1 MSDVRTK
8 VAQFIEAEGH
18 RTDVTI
24 LDDAA
29 GVAEILF
36 RTRGQMFSI
45 TTYETNP
52 LYYTVSTAYEI
63 PEWAREDTGNV
74 DTLQR
79 VQRDYPDIQFVL
91 AHDDALFV
99 VTLEVAP
106 GSPESFAA
114 SFWDIVRRVREAGSK
129 AVERI
134 VDRTESKKAADKFIN
149 SFIRGER

>member
-1 MSDVRTK
+1 MSDVRAK
-8 VAQFIEAEGH
+8 VSAFIESEGH
-18 RTDVTI
+18 KTDVTVI
-24 LDDAA
+24 DEEA

-36 RTRGQMFSI
+36 RTRGQTFSV
-45 TTYETNP
+45 TTYESNP

-63 PEWAREDTGNV
+63 PEWAREDPTNV
-74 DTLQR
+74 DTLER
-79 VQRDYPDIQFVL
+79 VQRDYPDVQFVL

-106 GSPESFAA
+106 GSPEAFANA
-114 SFWDIVRRVREAGSK
+114 FWDIVGRVREAGAK

-134 VDRTESKKAADKFIN
+134 VDRSESKKAADNFIN